1 MGKFSIN
8 GIQFE
13 GDEIPF
19 DINGIP
25 IEMSEIVTKT
35 IQLKIAKSLI
45 DSALE
50 DLKQAESSGG
60 VNKQQDYNDS
70 LIMAIKLILKS
81 CDEGNT
87 KNG

>member
-1 MGKFSIN
+1 MEVLKIGKFSIN

-25 IEMSEIVTKT
+25 IEMSENVTK
-35 IQLKIAKSLI
+35 IIRLKIASSLI

-50 DLKQAESSGG
+50 DLKQTELNS
-60 VNKQQDYNDS
+60 
-70 LIMAIKLILKS
+70 
-81 CDEGNT
+81 
-87 KNG
+87 